1 MFTLIAE
8 IDAADLKVI
17 LEAEE
22 RLVLVKNIGSGRTV
36 AWAAPVPLLRTQ
48 FEWGSGYSLFAS
60 ASPSR
65 VGTPLA
71 VSADTKAE
79 GGCAYPFT
87 AAGFGA
93 GQPHGGLGPDQY
105 RVDNRVPVTQSAAL
119 LFGLAQTI
127 VVNGNASPAALPLNA
142 ETVPAMQS
150 TIQDAAD
157 SVTIYLQSGIAA
169 SQIVVLPS
177 AFAKSSMSGTL
188 VVPFAAGVATR
199 TVKYSAQL
207 GRFML
212 AS

>member
-17 LEAEE
+17 LEADE

-36 AWAAPVPLLRTQ
+36 AWAAPLPLMRTQ

-65 VGTPLA
+65 VGTPLTI
-71 VSADTKAE
+71 SADTKAE

-87 AAGFGA
+87 AIGFGA
-93 GQPHGGLGPDQY
+93 GQPQSGLGPDQY
-105 RVDNRVPVTQSAAL
+105 RVDNRVPATQSAAL

-127 VVNGNASPAALPLNA
+127 VVNGNATPAAAPLNA
-142 ETVPAMQS
+142 ETVPAMQA

-169 SQIVVLPS
+169 GQIVTLPS

-188 VVPFAAGVATR
+188 VVPFTAGVTTR

-212 AS
+212 TS